1 MKDIFGFEGTYAV
14 TQDGKVWSYPK
25 LTKMPNGRGIR
36 EDGNKWITPLRGQ
49 KRTTHQRVYLHKDG
63 KTFGISVHRLVAQA
77 YIENPLNYPFVNH
90 IDGNPLNNNITN
102 LEWCTAKHNSKHAYD
117 TGLIKI
123 PHQFGANNSNAKLT
137 NNDIVEIRKYYK
149 DVNNSAMVARKFNI
163 NARHAWAIC
172 NNRAWTHI

>member
-1 MKDIFGFEGTYAV
+1 MKDIFGF
-14 TQDGKVWSYPK
+14 DGIYSVDEHGNVWSYPK
-25 LTKMPNGRGIR
+25 QVKVGNNGGMRIQSGCYL
-36 EDGNKWITPLRGQ
+36 KPFKTS
-49 KRTTHQRVYLHKDG
+49 KRTTHLCVHLAK
-63 KTFGISVHRLVAQA
+63 KGIKKQFTIHRLVATTF
-77 YIENPLNYPFVNH
+77 IENTHNLPFVNH
-90 IDGNPLNNNITN
+90 KDGDPTNNFVDN

-117 TGLIKI
+117 MGMIKI
-123 PHQFGANNSNAKLT
+123 PPQFGANNSNAKLT